1 MHEPRDNVFKKI
13 YNLDV
18 LVIPTHMPMIR
29 KDFPDVIYKT
39 KKEKYEAAIKEIIA
53 LHKKGQPV
61 LVGTISIENT
71 SALNDDIIVANF
83 EALSLF
89 SDLLIFE
96 NRIM

>member
-1 MHEPRDNVFKKI
+1 MKILFLIENIASIAPSIAQAIGAYFKPNI
-13 YNLDV
+13 Y
-18 LVIPTHMPMIR
+18 
-29 KDFPDVIYKT
+29 
-39 KKEKYEAAIKEIIA
+39 
-53 LHKKGQPV
+53 
-61 LVGTISIENT
+61 GTISIENT